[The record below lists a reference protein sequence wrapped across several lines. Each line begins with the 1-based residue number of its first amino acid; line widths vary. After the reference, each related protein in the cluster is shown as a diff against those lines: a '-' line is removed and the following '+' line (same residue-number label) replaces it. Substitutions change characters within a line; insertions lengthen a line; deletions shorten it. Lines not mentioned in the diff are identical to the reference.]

1 MKSYHNLNTPKI
13 SDVANK
19 TVLVRVDYN
28 VPLES
33 QHSTIVVKDDK
44 RIAQSVETIHFLIKA
59 GAKIVLLSHL
69 GRPKS
74 ASDAHLSLEPVA
86 QHLQKKFHIHCQFY
100 PATVGEKVIEAVA
113 QLRSG
118 EVLLLENLR
127 FHPEEKAAD
136 NTFAKQLAKL
146 GDIYINEAF
155 SSLHRKHA
163 STYVLPQLLP
173 NFAGFDLAREVATL
187 EKLLTEPRRPFICLI
202 GGAKIADKVDAIKV
216 LASKADAILIGG
228 GIANNFFKAEGLE
241 IYRSFTQEVNRVT
254 NDPEV
259 DYTKMAGQ
267 LIAAHKH
274 ERLLKDGY
282 IPLPKIIYPIDVV
295 AAPSITETDRR
306 KLQTLDLSH
315 DMLDKPEHEK
325 LVFADIGPK
334 TIRLYRELLMQAETI
349 FWNGPMGVWEND
361 LFANG
366 THKLACAVAD
376 ATATSVIGGGDTI
389 GAIDHFGLGAAYSY
403 ISTGGGASLE
413 FLSGTDLPGLEVL
426 TNK

>member
-1 MKSYHNLNTPKI
+1 MKSYHNLRTPKI
-13 SDVANK
+13 ADVANK

-74 ASDAHLSLEPVA
+74 AGDTHLSLAPVA
-86 QHLQKKFHIHCQFY
+86 QHLQKKFHIPCTFI
-100 PATVGEKVIEAVA
+100 PETVGENVVATIA
-113 QLRSG
+113 QLQPG
-118 EVLLLENLR
+118 EVVLLENLR
-127 FHPEEKAAD
+127 FHSEEKAAD
-136 NTFAKQLAKL
+136 TTFAKQLASL
-146 GDIYINEAF
+146 GDVYINEAF

-187 EKLLTEPRRPFICLI
+187 NKLLTEPRRPFICLI

-241 IYRSFTQEVNRVT
+241 IYRSFTQESNVVT
-254 NDPEV
+254 NDGKV
-259 DYTKMAGQ
+259 DYSQMAGQ
-267 LIAAHKH
+267 LIAEHKH
-274 ERLLKDGY
+274 ERVLKDGY

-306 KLQTLDLSH
+306 KVQMLDLTH

-325 LVFADIGPK
+325 LVYADIGPK
-334 TIRLYRELLMQAETI
+334 TVRLYRELLLQAETI
-349 FWNGPMGVWEND
+349 FWNGPMGVWENK
-361 LFANG
+361 LFADG

-376 ATATSVIGGGDTI
+376 AAATSVIGGGDTI
-389 GAIDHFGLGAAYSY
+389 AAIDQFGLGAAYSY

-413 FLSGTDLPGLEVL
+413 FLSGAELPGLEVL
-426 TNK
+426 SR

>member
-1 MKSYHNLNTPKI
+1 MKSYHNLRTPKI
-13 SDVANK
+13 ADVANK

-74 ASDAHLSLEPVA
+74 AGDTHLSLAPVA
-86 QHLQKKFHIHCQFY
+86 QHLQKKFHIPCTFI
-100 PATVGEKVIEAVA
+100 PETVGENVVAAIAQLQPGEAV
-113 QLRSG
+113 
-118 EVLLLENLR
+118 LLENLR
-127 FHPEEKAAD
+127 FQSEEKAAD
-136 NTFAKQLAKL
+136 TTFAKQLASL
-146 GDIYINEAF
+146 GDVYINEAF

-187 EKLLTEPRRPFICLI
+187 NKLLTEPRRPFICLI

-241 IYRSFTQEVNRVT
+241 IYRSFTQESNLVT
-254 NDPEV
+254 NDGKV
-259 DYTKMAGQ
+259 DYSQMAGQ
-267 LIAAHKH
+267 LIAEHKH
-274 ERLLKDGY
+274 ERVLKDGY

-306 KLQTLDLSH
+306 KVQMLDLTH

-325 LVFADIGPK
+325 LVYADIGPK
-334 TIRLYRELLMQAETI
+334 TIRLYRELLLQAETI
-349 FWNGPMGVWEND
+349 FWNGPMGVWENE
-361 LFANG
+361 LFADG

-376 ATATSVIGGGDTI
+376 AAATSVIGGGDTI

-413 FLSGTDLPGLEVL
+413 FLSETELPGLEVL
-426 TNK
+426 SK

>member
-1 MKSYHNLNTPKI
+1 MKSYHNLRTPTTKDI
-13 SDVANK
+13 TDK

-28 VPLES
+28 VPLETL
-33 QHSTIVVKDDK
+33 HSKITVKDDK

-59 GAKIVLLSHL
+59 GAKVILLSHL
-69 GRPKS
+69 GRPQS
-74 ASDAHLSLEPVA
+74 AGDAHLSLAPVA
-86 QHLQKKFHIHCQFY
+86 LHLQKKFHIPCKFISE
-100 PATVGEKVIEAVA
+100 TVGEKVKTAVD
-113 QLRSG
+113 QLHPG
-118 EVLLLENLR
+118 DVLLLENLR
-127 FHPEEKAAD
+127 FHLEEKAAD
-136 NTFAKQLAKL
+136 AAFAKQLASL
-146 GDIYINEAF
+146 GDVYINEAF

-187 EKLLTEPRRPFICLI
+187 NKLLTEPRKPFICLI

-241 IYRSFTQEVNRVT
+241 IYRSFTQESNLVT
-254 NDPEV
+254 NDGKV
-259 DYTKMAGQ
+259 DYSQMAGQ
-267 LIAAHKH
+267 LIAEHKH
-274 ERLLKDGY
+274 ERVLKDGY

-295 AAPSITETDRR
+295 AAPSITEADRG
-306 KLQTLDLSH
+306 KVQILDLTH

-325 LVFADIGPK
+325 LVYADIGPK
-334 TIRLYRELLMQAETI
+334 TIRLYRELLLQAETI
-349 FWNGPMGVWEND
+349 FWNGPMGVWENE

-376 ATATSVIGGGDTI
+376 AAATSVIGGGDTI

-413 FLSGTDLPGLEVL
+413 FLSGTELPGLEVL
-426 TNK
+426 TK

>member
-1 MKSYHNLNTPKI
+1 MKNYHNLKTPKVA
-13 SDVANK
+13 DVANK

-28 VPLES
+28 VPLET
-33 QHSTIVVKDDK
+33 QHTKITVKDDK
-44 RIAQSVETIHFLIKA
+44 RIAQSVETIHYLIKA
-59 GAKIVLLSHL
+59 GAKVVLISHL

-74 ASDAHLSLEPVA
+74 SGDTHLSLAPVA
-86 QHLQKKFHIHCQFY
+86 QHLQKKFDIHCQFC
-100 PATVGEKVIEAVA
+100 PTTVGEKVVEAVA

-118 EVLLLENLR
+118 DVLLLENLR

-136 NTFAKQLAKL
+136 EQFAKQLAKL

-187 EKLLTEPRRPFICLI
+187 NKLLTEPKRPFICLI

-241 IYRSFTQEVNRVT
+241 IYRSFTQEANLVT
-254 NDPEV
+254 NDGAV
-259 DYTKMAGQ
+259 DYSQMAGQ

-274 ERLLKDGY
+274 ERVLKDGY
-282 IPLPKIIYPIDVV
+282 IPLPKILYPIDVV
-295 AAPSITETDRR
+295 AAPSIAETDQ
-306 KLQTLDLSH
+306 KKVHVLDLTH

-325 LVFADIGPK
+325 LVYADIGPK
-334 TIRLYRELLMQAETI
+334 TIRLYRELLLQAETI

-413 FLSGTDLPGLEVL
+413 FLSGTELPGLEVL
-426 TNK
+426 SK

>member
-1 MKSYHNLNTPKI
+1 MKSYHNLKTPKI
-13 SDVANK
+13 ANVANK

-74 ASDAHLSLEPVA
+74 AGDTHLSLAPVA
-86 QHLQKKFHIHCQFY
+86 QHLQKKFHIPCTFI
-100 PATVGEKVIEAVA
+100 PETVGENVVATIA
-113 QLRSG
+113 QLQPG
-118 EVLLLENLR
+118 EVVLLENLR
-127 FHPEEKAAD
+127 FHSEEKAAD
-136 NTFAKQLAKL
+136 TTFAKQLASL
-146 GDIYINEAF
+146 GDVYINEAF

-187 EKLLTEPRRPFICLI
+187 NKLLTEPRRPFICLI

-241 IYRSFTQEVNRVT
+241 IYRSFTQEATQATTGVAA
-254 NDPEV
+254 
-259 DYTKMAGQ
+259 DYTQLARE
-267 LIAAHKH
+267 LIAEHKH

-282 IPLPKIIYPIDVV
+282 IPLPKIIYPVDVI
-295 AAPSITETDRR
+295 AAPTIEESDKNKVQI
-306 KLQTLDLSH
+306 LDLTH

-325 LVFADIGPK
+325 LVYADIGPK
-334 TIRLYRELLMQAETI
+334 TVRLYREILLQAETI
-349 FWNGPMGVWEND
+349 FWNGPMGVWENK
-361 LFANG
+361 LFADG

-376 ATATSVIGGGDTI
+376 AAATSVIGGGDTI
-389 GAIDHFGLGAAYSY
+389 AAIDHFGLGAAYSY

-413 FLSGTDLPGLEVL
+413 FLSGTELPGLEVL